1 MGLQDTAS
9 GIGYPAV
16 MLRLLTVGAVANLT
30 VLVALLHGNVR
41 PGTKALMLLLDSLL
55 TLGFIISAPGA
66 QHQLL
71 YLSLIP
77 VTSAALR
84 ISRAA
89 GLALLLALLAAYT
102 AVAWQRAGLT
112 GDSSLQEISRLSS
125 EFVGNIP
132 ILALAGVAVAEIGA
146 RMKQSLIAERRN
158 REAEA
163 RSALELAHQKSRLI
177 FELASTLS
185 ATLNYERVLE
195 AALDVSQAGLKEFYT
210 QRPKTTQI
218 GMMLL
223 FGLDHT
229 LSVAKSRGL
238 TPTDENARFPAREG
252 VLALAIERA
261 DPVVCEDPPADPEL
275 QRVVAMH
282 GCQQAVVVP
291 LRAGFE
297 SYGLLVLG
305 SSEPDTY
312 TNDFQDLLVAI
323 CNQAVMALQNARL
336 YQTLTEEKDR
346 LVTVE
351 EDARRKLARDLHDGP
366 TQTIAAIAM
375 RLNYV
380 RLLVNKDPDAA
391 SDELRQLEELARKT
405 TREIRQMLFTL
416 RPLILESQGLIAA
429 LEQLKNK
436 LSEND
441 PLQIHLDASY
451 DVEAS
456 LSNEAKGSV
465 FYIVEEATAN
475 VRKHAE
481 ATNVWIRLHRRGMT
495 AIVEIEDD
503 GKGFDVAGVEANY
516 ADRSSLG
523 LLNLQER
530 ARLVGGKTVIRS
542 AADQGTKVTVTIPIS
557 VEEAQSRSS

>member
-1 MGLQDTAS
+1 MHELPQTLNIRKKQSLPRRLRSFIRSKSFYRGLVIALGTLLCLL
-9 GIGYPAV
+9 IFIITITPKRYN
-16 MLRLLTVGAVANLT
+16 LTVGMV
-30 VLVALLHGNVR
+30 
-41 PGTKALMLLLDSLL
+41 
-55 TLGFIISAPGA
+55 
-66 QHQLL
+66 
-71 YLSLIP
+71 
-77 VTSAALR
+77 
-84 ISRAA
+84 
-89 GLALLLALLAAYT
+89 
-102 AVAWQRAGLT
+102 
-112 GDSSLQEISRLSS
+112 
-125 EFVGNIP
+125 
-132 ILALAGVAVAEIGA
+132 
-146 RMKQSLIAERRN
+146 
-158 REAEA
+158 
-163 RSALELAHQKSRLI
+163 
-177 FELASTLS
+177 
-185 ATLNYERVLE
+185 
-195 AALDVSQAGLKEFYT
+195 
-210 QRPKTTQI
+210 
-218 GMMLL
+218 
-223 FGLDHT
+223 
-229 LSVAKSRGL
+229 
-238 TPTDENARFPAREG
+238 
-252 VLALAIERA
+252 
-261 DPVVCEDPPADPEL
+261 
-275 QRVVAMH
+275 
-282 GCQQAVVVP
+282 
-291 LRAGFE
+291 
-297 SYGLLVLG
+297 
-305 SSEPDTY
+305 
-312 TNDFQDLLVAI
+312 
-323 CNQAVMALQNARL
+323 
-336 YQTLTEEKDR
+336 
-346 LVTVE
+346 
-351 EDARRKLARDLHDGP
+351 P